1 MKKPLYTEGPWQVIT
16 GDYNAPGHGT
26 HLGFAIVTQYP
37 SISIGSVHLG
47 NTDRIEPIRRA
58 NAQLM
63 ATSPELVDALQES
76 HELIKFLQS
85 KFVSMEKEH
94 DHTANR
100 IVKTLGLIEDVHYKA
115 TDTKLLNQ

>member
-16 GDYNAPGHGT
+16 ADYETPHHGT

-37 SISIGSVHLG
+37 SISIGSIYLG

-63 ATSPELVDALQES
+63 ATAPELAQELLNSHKLISYLQNQLS
-76 HELIKFLQS
+76 GIKKS
-85 KFVSMEKEH
+85 KTKRRVQ
-94 DHTANR
+94 NR
-100 IVKTLGLIEDVHYKA
+100 LTSIERVYLKA
-115 TDTKLLNQ
+115 TNVSITKK